1 MFLSHQVTSR
11 SVRAGARLHSK
22 LQKVSVSENNRHPPQ
37 ALWASV
43 SLSRVAPSPPS
54 VYNGSA
60 GPGVSMKIR
69 QGHGER
75 SHVTTID
82 TSPTAHFVAP
92 PQEHLDPPPSAYLF
106 RWGRDHPRWSRCLR
120 GRRRTH
126 PPLGSLL
133 CPHPPPLWVSEMRL
147 LHRPRDNSS
156 VQAVDNRSLRVLLLR
171 DTILRIGPQTYLI
184 VPLPS
189 APTTRANQ
197 KRRTSPHPP
206 RQICAKKSSSTCLLS
221 RRPLRPSRRA
231 LPWKTPP
238 P

>member
-1 MFLSHQVTSR
+1 MSLGVKKSPGSR
-11 SVRAGARLHSK
+11 
-22 LQKVSVSENNRHPPQ
+22 
-37 ALWASV
+37 
-43 SLSRVAPSPPS
+43 
-54 VYNGSA
+54 
-60 GPGVSMKIR
+60 IR
-69 QGHGER
+69 CFCL
-75 SHVTTID
+75 
-82 TSPTAHFVAP
+82 PTAHFVAP
-92 PQEHLDPPPSAYLF
+92 PQEHLDPPPSTYLF

-171 DTILRIGPQTYLI
+171 DTILRIGPQTYSIPMI